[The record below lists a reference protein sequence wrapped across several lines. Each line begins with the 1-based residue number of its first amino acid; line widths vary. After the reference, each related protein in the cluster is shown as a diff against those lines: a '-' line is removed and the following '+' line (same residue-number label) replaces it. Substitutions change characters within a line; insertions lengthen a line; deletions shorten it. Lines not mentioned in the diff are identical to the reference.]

1 MWTGSAQV
9 LSEKDAIKIHE
20 SSLKIL
26 EHTGVNIL
34 NDEILIMMESAGAV
48 VEKDEKIAKI
58 PSKLIEEALHKAPAT
73 ITLYGREDRDPF
85 TIGEGTTRSAS
96 GFDAT
101 FIQDHGSVERRPITK
116 DEVGIFARLADR
128 LPDIDIVGVQGI
140 PQDVPQDKTEA
151 FAAQMLLQNTSKHIL
166 VAPDTGK
173 SARAMLKMVSQV
185 TGTVDIGS
193 RPVLSVHI
201 SPSAPL
207 RWTPAACD
215 VILEVVRAGVPFYI
229 LPAPIAGATSPVT
242 LAGHLVQHNCQI
254 LTGLLIAQLMR
265 EGHPVV
271 YCNAHTLF
279 NMREGNPVIATPE
292 TMLLRF
298 AGAQMAR
305 HYNIPSHSIGFD
317 TDAHIIDQQGAWE
330 KALSAMACITAG
342 IDVMVNLGMY
352 STGLTVSYESLIIDH
367 EVFSMLRRFQ
377 RGIEMSNEHLALD
390 VMERIGT
397 WGSYLSE
404 EHTLRHF
411 KSENW
416 YPDISCRK
424 LFERWVEDGAED
436 MLEVAHKK
444 ATQLLSEP
452 AETYVDEDLMKN
464 LDRVIESEE

>member
-9 LSEKDAIKIHE
+9 LSEKEASKIHE
-20 SSLKIL
+20 SSLRIL

-34 NDEILIMMESAGAV
+34 NDEILDLMGSAGADV
-48 VEKDEKIAKI
+48 LRNEKIAKI
-58 PSKLIEEALHKAPAT
+58 PAKLIEDAIPRAPSTIALYAR
-73 ITLYGREDRDPF
+73 GDRESF
-85 TIGEGTTRSAS
+85 TIGEGITRSAS

-101 FIQDHGSVERRPITK
+101 FMQDYGSVERRPITK
-116 DEVGIFARLADR
+116 TEVGTFARLADE

-140 PQDVPQDKTEA
+140 PQDVPQNKTEA
-151 FAAQMLLQNTSKHIL
+151 YAVQMLLQNTSKHIL
-166 VAPDTGK
+166 VAPDTAK
-173 SARAMLKMVSQV
+173 SARAMLKMVSMV
-185 TGTVDIGS
+185 TGNDDIGK

-215 VILEVVRAGVPFYI
+215 VILEVVRAGIPFYI

-305 HYNIPSHSIGFD
+305 FYRIPSHSIGFD
-317 TDAHIIDQQGAWE
+317 ADAHIIDQQGVWE
-330 KALSAMACITAG
+330 KSLSAMACVTAG

-367 EVFSMLRRFQ
+367 EIFSKLRRFQ
-377 RGIEMSNEHLALD
+377 RGIEVTDDHLALD
-390 VMERIGT
+390 VMEKVGT
-397 WGSYLSE
+397 WGSYLAE
-404 EHTLRHF
+404 EHTLHHF
-411 KSENW
+411 KTENW

-424 LFERWVEDGAED
+424 LFERWVEDGSED
-436 MLEVAHKK
+436 MLAVAHRKLK
-444 ATQLLSEP
+444 SILSEP
-452 AETYVDEDLMKN
+452 QKSYINKALMKE
-464 LDRVIESEE
+464 LDHVIETEM

>member
-9 LSEKDAIKIHE
+9 LSEKEVLQIHE
-20 SSLKIL
+20 SSLRIL
-26 EHTGVNIL
+26 EHTGVNVL
-34 NDEILIMMESAGAV
+34 NDEILELMKSAGAV
-48 VEKDEKIAKI
+48 IIKDEKVAKI
-58 PSKLIEEALHKAPAT
+58 PPKLVEQALPKAPST
-73 ITLYGREDRDPF
+73 ITLYARDDREPF
-85 TIGEGTTRSAS
+85 SIGEGITRSAS

-101 FIQDHGSVERRPITK
+101 FIQEYGSVERRPITK
-116 DEVGIFARLADR
+116 AEVGEFARLADR
-128 LPDIDIVGVQGI
+128 LADIDIVGVQGI

-151 FAAQMLLQNTSKHIL
+151 FAVQMLLQNTSKHIL

-173 SARAMLKMVSQV
+173 SARAMLKMVRYV
-185 TGTVDIGS
+185 TGTDDIGAH
-193 RPVLSVHI
+193 PVLSVHI

-215 VILEVVRAGVPFYI
+215 VIREVVRAGVPFYI

-305 HYNIPSHSIGFD
+305 YYNIPSHSIGFD
-317 TDAHIIDQQGAWE
+317 TDSHVIDQQGVWE
-330 KALSAMACITAG
+330 KALSAMACVSAG

-352 STGLTVSYESLIIDH
+352 STGLTVSFESLIIDH
-367 EVFSMLRRFQ
+367 EIFSMLRRFQ
-377 RGIEMSNEHLALD
+377 RGIEVSEKHLALD
-390 VMERIGT
+390 VMEKIGT
-397 WGSYLSE
+397 WGSYLAE
-404 EHTLRHF
+404 EHTLHHF
-411 KSENW
+411 RSENW

-436 MLEVAHKK
+436 MLDVAHKR
-444 ATQLLSEP
+444 AAYLL
-452 AETYVDEDLMKN
+452 AGHAKTYVDERLMKE
-464 LDRVIESEE
+464 LDHLIESIT